1 MRKLSEII
9 PIPII
14 NIWKWADG
22 NEYTIDDDSANVELT
37 PELAESSEK
46 VEVEFEN
53 HFKSINTEKG
63 KGKFKVENSEL
74 HHSKLHHS
82 SSSSKEV
89 KIKDSKE
96 DETVRDK

>member
-63 KGKFKVENSEL
+63 KEKFKVES
-74 HHSKLHHS
+74 SKLHHS
-82 SSSSKEV
+82 SSSSKEI
-89 KIKDSKE
+89 KTKDSKE
-96 DETVRDK
+96 DEKVRDE